1 MRVRSFFRRRTVQIG
16 GAVLA
21 CVALVSLILWVLP
34 RPHRPLEYMIAGT
47 AGTIVWLALVLAI
60 VNQIRW
66 TDCGV
71 QKKIGRLSRQKMGR
85 VDEAQKN
92 RLGLI
97 GF

>member
-21 CVALVSLILWVLP
+21 CVALVSLILRVLP

-60 VNQIRW
+60 LLRSSRPAIRI
-66 TDCGV
+66 V
-71 QKKIGRLSRQKMGR
+71 RRSKRPS
-85 VDEAQKN
+85 
-92 RLGLI
+92 
-97 GF
+97 